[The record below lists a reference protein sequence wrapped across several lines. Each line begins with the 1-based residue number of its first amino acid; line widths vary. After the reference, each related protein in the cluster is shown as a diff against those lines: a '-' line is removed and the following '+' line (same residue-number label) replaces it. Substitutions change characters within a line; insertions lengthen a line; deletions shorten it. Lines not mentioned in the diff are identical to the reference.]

1 MPLPLLLLLL
11 LLQHCPSILP
21 APTITTAAFIDP
33 AATKHAGMAVAPRP
47 TASADDGAPVP
58 GHLRCDGAAAAGSAG
73 AAAGAAGR

>member
-1 MPLPLLLLLL
+1 VPLPLLLLLL

-33 AATKHAGMAVAPRP
+33 AATEHTGMGA